1 MLSRRFTFAAVTL
14 WLAFTSLSCQR
25 PLELTGTVTCPARM
39 KLPPNAVLEVQL
51 ADVSRADAPAVII
64 ARRTY
69 TSLATPPYAFTL
81 RPDVRQ
87 LDSHATYA
95 VQARILVDG
104 KLFMVNTRRAKVD
117 NAVPTKPIGVLL
129 VPVPRTVGD

>member
-1 MLSRRFTFAAVTL
+1 MFSRRFAFAALAL
-14 WLAFTSLSCQR
+14 WLAFASLSCQQ
-25 PLELTGTVTCPARM
+25 PLDLTGTVTYRGSM
-39 KLPPNAVLEVQL
+39 QLPPTSVLEVQL
-51 ADVSRADAPAVII
+51 ADVSRADAPAVIL

-69 TSLATPPYAFTL
+69 TSLAAPPYAFTL

-87 LDSHATYA
+87 LDPHGTYA

-117 NAVPTKPIGVLL
+117 NAAPTKPIEVLL